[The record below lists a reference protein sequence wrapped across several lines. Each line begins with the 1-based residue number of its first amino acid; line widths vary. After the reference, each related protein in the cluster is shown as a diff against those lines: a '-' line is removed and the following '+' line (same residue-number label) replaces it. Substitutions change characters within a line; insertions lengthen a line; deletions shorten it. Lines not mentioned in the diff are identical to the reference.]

1 MKKLF
6 YPLCIGLLLFL
17 TTDTGYARVNPKR
30 MYKTIAVLTS
40 DSLGGRAAGSGYDFK
55 SARYIE
61 KELRKTGFTP
71 LYGKSGI
78 CPFSFRQGRDTATT
92 CNVLMVWKNKKHP
105 DARYILLGAHHD
117 HLGIREKDNSKVI
130 FRGANDNASGVATL
144 LEVAWE
150 LYQNR
155 NKLQHHIIIAAF
167 GAEEI
172 GLLGSRQVFTALSRD
187 SIPLECMFNFEM
199 TGTLDQ
205 EKNVEILGQDTFD
218 MESVIAAV
226 KNPQQLNLLPRP
238 ARLHASDHLW
248 FLKQCPVAVFATTG
262 AQYYHV
268 PEDDISTLN
277 FPGLATLT
285 QYIAGFVLQLSVTP
299 KYNF

>member
-6 YPLCIGLLLFL
+6 YPLFICLLVSLI
-17 TTDTGYARVNPKR
+17 TETGYAKVSQKR

-61 KELRKTGFTP
+61 KELRKTGFIP
-71 LYGKSGI
+71 LYGESGI
-78 CPFSFRQGRDTATT
+78 CPFSFRQRRDTATT
-92 CNVLMVWKNKKHP
+92 CNVLMVWKNKRHP
-105 DARYILLGAHHD
+105 NAKYILLGAHHD
-117 HLGIREKDNSKVI
+117 HLGIRGKDSSKVI

-144 LEVAWE
+144 LEVARE
-150 LYQNR
+150 LYKNR

-172 GLLGSRQVFTALSRD
+172 GLLGSKQVLSALNRD
-187 SIPLECMFNFEM
+187 SIPLDCMFNFEM
-199 TGTLDQ
+199 TGTLDK

-218 MESVIAAV
+218 MESIIDGV
-226 KNPQQLNLLPRP
+226 KNPKQLTLLLRP

-248 FLKQCPVAVFATTG
+248 FVKQCPVAVFATTG
-262 AQYYHV
+262 AKYYHV

-285 QYIAGFVLQLSVTP
+285 QYIAGFVLQLSAIRP
-299 KYNF
+299 

>member
-1 MKKLF
+1 MTKIL
-6 YPLCIGLLLFL
+6 YPLFLCLLISL
-17 TTDTGYARVNPKR
+17 TTQAGYAKVNKKR
-30 MYKTIAVLTS
+30 MYQTIAVLTS

-71 LYGKSGI
+71 LYGENGI
-78 CPFSFRQGRDTATT
+78 CPFTFRKRRDTATT
-92 CNVLMVWKNKKHP
+92 CNVIMVWKNKKNP
-105 DARYILLGAHHD
+105 GAGYILLGAHHD
-117 HLGIREKDNSKVI
+117 HLGIRERDSSKII

-144 LEVAWE
+144 LEVARE
-150 LYQNR
+150 LYKNR

-172 GLLGSRQVFTALSRD
+172 GLLGSDQVVSRLTRD
-187 SIPLECMFNFEM
+187 SIRPAFMFNFEM
-199 TGTLDQ
+199 TGTLDK
-205 EKNVEILGQDTFD
+205 EKNVEILGKDTFD
-218 MESVIAAV
+218 MESVIAKV
-226 KNPQQLNLLPRP
+226 KNPKQLNLIPQP

-262 AQYYHV
+262 AKYYHV

-277 FPGLATLT
+277 FPGLAELT
-285 QYIAGFVLQLSVTP
+285 QYIADFAVQIAASRP
-299 KYNF
+299 